1 MFSTLLLPIDGSDTA
16 QNAIPYALE
25 LAEQYEMALHIVSV
39 VETDGTEPDEKRM
52 AMYEEFEVEAKQMVE
67 DVIAQAGRRDIR
79 TTAGSIAE
87 GKPQRAILQYAAE
100 QDVDLIVMGTHGRSG
115 FRHALRR
122 SVTEKVIRRA
132 EAPVLAIR
140 LVDSDHNE
148 NTHQKSA
155 ERVCRSLIPL

>member
-16 QNAIPYALE
+16 QNAVPYALE
-25 LAEQYEMALHIVSV
+25 LAQQYEAALHIVSV
-39 VETDGTEPDEKRM
+39 VDTDETEPDEKRA
-52 AMYEEFEVEAKQMVE
+52 AMFEEFEVESKQMVE
-67 DVIAQAGRRDIR
+67 DVVEQAKRLDIR

-87 GKPQRAILQYAAE
+87 GKPHRAILQYAAG
-100 QDVDLIVMGTHGRSG
+100 QDIDLIVMGTHGRSG

-140 LVDSDHNE
+140 LIDSAHNSE
-148 NTHQKSA
+148 TRQQTRHNSPSRTTT
-155 ERVCRSLIPL
+155 P

>member
-1 MFSTLLLPIDGSDTA
+1 MFSALLLPIDGSDTA

-25 LAEQYEMALHIVSV
+25 LAEQYDTALHTVSV
-39 VETDGTEPDEKRM
+39 VDTDESDLDEKRA
-52 AMYEEFEVEAKQMVE
+52 AMYEEFEADSKQMVE
-67 DVIAQAGRRDIR
+67 DVVEQAKRLDIR

-87 GKPQRAILQYAAE
+87 GKPHQAILQYAAE
-100 QDVDLIVMGTHGRSG
+100 QDIDLIVMGTHGRSG

-140 LVDSDHNE
+140 RIDSD
-148 NTHQKSA
+148 QKPDA
-155 ERVCRSLIPL
+155 Q